1 MGGDEVII
9 APVPTSSRNFNRW
22 GRLPVIGLAIALAM
36 APAISRAS
44 SRAETLEAIHRVE
57 NPLDS
62 SRPGKYG
69 ELGAYQFRRTTW
81 SMHTSV
87 PFERALDRKISEEV
101 AIQHYE
107 WLRRGLL
114 RNGLPQTPYYIALA
128 WNGGLSSVVRGRS
141 TTAARDY
148 AARVNNLAT
157 ELKTNQFAVVP

>member
-1 MGGDEVII
+1 
-9 APVPTSSRNFNRW
+9 
-22 GRLPVIGLAIALAM
+22 M

-69 ELGAYQFRRTTW
+69 ELGAYQFRRSTW

-87 PFERALDRKISEEV
+87 PFERALERTVSEEV
-101 AIQHYE
+101 AIRHYE

-128 WNGGLSSVVRGRS
+128 WNGGLSSVVRGRATSS
-141 TTAARDY
+141 TRDY
-148 AARVNNLAT
+148 AQRVSNLAT
-157 ELKTNQFAVVP
+157 DLKTNQLAVVP